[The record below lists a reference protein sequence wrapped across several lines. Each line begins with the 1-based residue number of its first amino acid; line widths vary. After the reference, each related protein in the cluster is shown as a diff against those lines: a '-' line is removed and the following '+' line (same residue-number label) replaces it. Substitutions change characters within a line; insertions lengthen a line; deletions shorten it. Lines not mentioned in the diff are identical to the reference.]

1 MRSAERMVAA
11 STITPPTGAAPW
23 RRAAV
28 LTTSPATIPSPRSG
42 RAPRATTA
50 SPVVTAAR
58 TATSRPSPRSSS
70 MVSRMRSAARTARS
84 ASSSCAVGAP
94 KTAMTASP
102 MNFSTVPPKLSMS
115 ALTRSWYGL
124 RVARTSSGSARS
136 ERSVKPTRS
145 TNSTETTFRSSPAG
159 TSATSDSPQSR
170 QNRARSG
177 FSSPQFGQTIM
188 LPAAA
193 ARPRPPRAAAGG
205 RCAKAL
211 RSVDGARRPPGRAPR
226 PRSPESGRP
235 PRGGC
240 QGRS

>member
-58 TATSRPSPRSSS
+58 TATSRPSPRSPS

-84 ASSSCAVGAP
+84 ASSSCAMGAP

-115 ALTRSWYGL
+115 ALTRSWYGAEGRADVL
-124 RVARTSSGSARS
+124 RVSTVGAVREADEIDEQHRDDLPFLSCRNVRRQRLTAVQAEPCSLRVLLAQGSSWRTSR
-136 ERSVKPTRS
+136 R
-145 TNSTETTFRSSPAG
+145 
-159 TSATSDSPQSR
+159 
-170 QNRARSG
+170 
-177 FSSPQFGQTIM
+177 
-188 LPAAA
+188 LY
-193 ARPRPPRAAAGG
+193 AAGG
-205 RCAKAL
+205 SGSSSSSASRRWRTL
-211 RSVDGARRPPGRAPR
+211 R
-226 PRSPESGRP
+226 ESTPISR
-235 PRGGC
+235 
-240 QGRS
+240 